1 MTTLFNFDGS
11 NGAFP
16 DAGLTADANGNLFG
30 ITSQGGANDEGAV
43 FEIKNIGTMA
53 APLYADSPIIVGSFN
68 GSNDVYPC
76 GEVTIDADGN
86 LLGTTQA
93 GGTADDGTVFEIAN
107 TGTVAA
113 PNYASTPTTLVSFD
127 SLGGYAPDAGLIADA
142 KGDLFGTTLAGGV
155 KGNGDGT
162 VFEIKNTGTAATPIY
177 ASTPI
182 IVASFNGLNGANP
195 EDELN
200 LDASG
205 DLLGTTV
212 YGGANDDGTVFEIKN
227 TGTVAAPI
235 YASTP
240 ITLVSFNGPDGA
252 NPFLAGLTADAN
264 GNLFGTTD
272 QGGANDDGTVFE
284 IKNTGTLA
292 APIYSSPLMT
302 LISFDGS
309 DGLQPAAGLTVDA
322 NGNLFGTTAYGG
334 VNNDGTIFEI
344 KNDGSLIAPVYASIP
359 VTLVN
364 FNGSDGACLSA
375 GLTAD
380 ANGNL
385 LGTTYQGGATGDGTV
400 FDISLTASVPTIT
413 GTIGGQMTTL
423 EAPLQPFANVSI
435 EDYNAGATDTLSIT
449 LSGAGGTLSGE
460 GLSSRTNGVYALT
473 GTASVITT
481 ELDALVFT
489 PNAAW
494 PNPSATTTFT
504 LSDWSDAGSAPALDA
519 TTTVIDNDCLD
530 GSSEL
535 DHDVRWIKPGR
546 IRLERFGRSDD
557 GRRDLGELGDG
568 RDDYRRRLHRLC
580 RGRDRFHRRRR
591 QHDGDHGHHKRLERD
606 HYASGFFALAAP
618 RCERLDDDGRWI
630 KPGRIR
636 LERFG
641 RSDDGRRD
649 LGELGDGRNDH
660 RRRLHR
666 LCRGRDRF
674 HRRRRQRDGDH
685 GHRKR
690 LERDHRAS
698 GFFALAAPRC
708 DRTR

>member
-1 MTTLFNFDGS
+1 M
-11 NGAFP
+11 
-16 DAGLTADANGNLFG
+16 
-30 ITSQGGANDEGAV
+30 
-43 FEIKNIGTMA
+43 
-53 APLYADSPIIVGSFN
+53 
-68 GSNDVYPC
+68 
-76 GEVTIDADGN
+76 
-86 LLGTTQA
+86 
-93 GGTADDGTVFEIAN
+93 FEIAN

-113 PNYASTPTTLVSFD
+113 PNYASTPTILVSFD

-142 KGDLFGTTLAGGV
+142 QGDLFGTTLAGGV

-272 QGGANDDGTVFE
+272 QGGANNDGTVFE

-489 PNAAW
+489 PDAAW

-530 GSSEL
+530 GSSDSITMCAGSNL
-535 DHDVRWIKPGR
+535 AV
-546 IRLERFGRSDD
+546 FGSNDSVAATT
-557 GRRDLGELGDG
+557 GDG
-568 RDDYRRRLHRLC
+568 IWVNWGRARRLPAP
-580 RGRDRFHRRRR
+580 
-591 QHDGDHGHHKRLERD
+591 
-606 HYASGFFALAAP
+606 ASPSMPRPGPVSPSAAP
-618 RCERLDDDGRWI
+618 A
-630 KPGRIR
+630 
-636 LERFG
+636 
-641 RSDDGRRD
+641 RR
-649 LGELGDGRNDH
+649 G
-660 RRRLHR
+660 
-666 LCRGRDRF
+666 
-674 HRRRRQRDGDH
+674 
-685 GHRKR
+685 
-690 LERDHRAS
+690 
-698 GFFALAAPRC
+698 PR
-708 DRTR
+708 TP

>member
-1 MTTLFNFDGS
+1 M
-11 NGAFP
+11 
-16 DAGLTADANGNLFG
+16 
-30 ITSQGGANDEGAV
+30 
-43 FEIKNIGTMA
+43 
-53 APLYADSPIIVGSFN
+53 
-68 GSNDVYPC
+68 
-76 GEVTIDADGN
+76 
-86 LLGTTQA
+86 
-93 GGTADDGTVFEIAN
+93 FEIAN

-142 KGDLFGTTLAGGV
+142 QGDLFGTTLAGGV

-272 QGGANDDGTVFE
+272 QGGANNDGTVFE

-489 PNAAW
+489 PDAAW

-530 GSSEL
+530 GSSDSITMCAGSNL
-535 DHDVRWIKPGR
+535 AV
-546 IRLERFGRSDD
+546 FGSNDSVAATTGD
-557 GRRDLGELGDG
+557 GIWVNSGTGETITGAGFAVYAAAGTGFTVGGASTTGTTDTVSGSNATITLQASSHLQLHGATDSVTMGAGSNLAVFGSNDSVAATTGDGIWVNSGTGETITGAGFAVYAAAGTGFTVGGASTTGTTDTVSGSNATITLQASSHLQLHGATELG
-568 RDDYRRRLHRLC
+568 
-580 RGRDRFHRRRR
+580 
-591 QHDGDHGHHKRLERD
+591 
-606 HYASGFFALAAP
+606 
-618 RCERLDDDGRWI
+618 DDGRWI

-674 HRRRRQRDGDH
+674 HRRRRQHDGDH
-685 GHRKR
+685 GHLKR

-708 DRTR
+708 EPTR